1 MQTAEDLMTK
11 RFLRI
16 STAHNLREALA
27 LLLYGE
33 QHKAETAAIAVIDT
47 QGNLAGI
54 LTPECVVSGLS
65 GAAPITSIEKL
76 SEAVDENFSLTIDH
90 VMKKGIP
97 TVAKATP
104 LAELLVLINTGKHE
118 CLPVCEDGSVVGLVY
133 VSDLFKAAS
142 SLALTEADQ
151 GIQLD

>member
-47 QGNLAGI
+47 QGDLAGI

-65 GAAPITSIEKL
+65 GNAPISSIEEL
-76 SEAVDENFSLTIDH
+76 SKSVDDNFTLTIDH

-97 TVAKATP
+97 VVSKSTP
-104 LAELLVLINTGKHE
+104 LSELLVHISKGKHE

-133 VSDLFKAAS
+133 VSDLFKTAA

>member
-1 MQTAEDLMTK
+1 MQTADDLMTK

-16 STAHNLREALA
+16 STEHNLREALA

-33 QHKAETAAIAVIDT
+33 DHKAETAAIVVIDT

-54 LTPECVVSGLS
+54 LTPECVVSGLV
-65 GAAPITSIEKL
+65 GDTPLTSHHDLNKAI
-76 SEAVDENFSLTIDH
+76 DDHFPLTIDH

-97 TVAKATP
+97 IATRSTP
-104 LAELLVLINTGKHE
+104 LAALLLMITKEKHE
-118 CLPVCEDGSVVGLVY
+118 CIPVCEDGSVIGLVY
-133 VSDLFKAAS
+133 VSDLFKAAAN
-142 SLALTEADQ
+142 LALTEADQ